1 MQPIL
6 RVPCNAA
13 LASPPSVA
21 LDVGLGEG
29 MAEDL
34 PTKMKWPEGEESFR
48 LLVEAVK
55 DYAIFMMD
63 REGRIM
69 SWNTGAQLLKGYQPA
84 EILGESFSRFYTDAD
99 RQSGRPSRLLKVA
112 ADRGRVEDEGWRVRK
127 DGSLFWANVIITALY
142 NGTGELRGYAKITR
156 DLTEKRQVE
165 QKLRIS
171 IETLEQA
178 KRRLEELN
186 DVKSLSISIASHEVR
201 TPLTAIKGYVDNL
214 LEGVAGGLPESVCY
228 YLTRIGYNTDRVI
241 RLTNILLDLSRIEG
255 GQMPLDLDAV
265 SVYAV
270 VTDVVKDL
278 ESVAREKA
286 INVRMQNIMDV
297 PVRADRNKLEQV
309 LQNLIHN
316 ALKFTAERGEV
327 VVQSH
332 LSEHEHVTITVEDTG
347 CGIPPEHQQRVFE
360 KFQRAPSTV
369 HEGAGLGLAITKSLI
384 ELQGGRIWVE
394 SEPGRGSRFSFTLPA
409 ASV

>member
-1 MQPIL
+1 
-6 RVPCNAA
+6 
-13 LASPPSVA
+13 
-21 LDVGLGEG
+21 

-34 PTKMKWPEGEESFR
+34 RTKMKWPEGEESFR

-69 SWNTGAQLLKGYQPA
+69 SWNTGAQLLKGYQAA

-369 HEGAGLGLAITKSLI
+369 NEGAGLGLAITKSLI

-394 SEPGRGSRFSFTLPA
+394 SEPGRGRRL
-409 ASV
+409 